1 MIADSNERNLIKTS
15 SRAAFRLLTSAAAIG
30 FMVSRPAM
38 AAGAP
43 ELSDAEV
50 AMRVDALLAQMTPEE
65 KAAQI
70 TTSFALP
77 VPQMQKMTDARA
89 TSGGGSLLFVSN
101 PAEANR
107 LQRLAVEKSRLKI
120 PMLFGFDLIHG
131 LSTIFPVPIANAA
144 SWDPVTV
151 EKASAAAAAEARAVG
166 IHWAFAPMIDIAR
179 DARWGRIVEG
189 AGEDPFLGSAM
200 AAAQVRGLQG
210 PRIGT
215 PGRVLAGPKHF
226 IGYGAAVGGRD
237 YDEVD
242 MSDAQLH
249 NVYLPPFKAAIDA
262 GAANIMA
269 AYMGF
274 NGVPVSASRHLLT
287 DVLRGDL
294 GFKGWVVGDNE
305 NVSSLKT
312 HGVAA
317 TPQDAAALALNAG
330 IDMEMNLLG
339 PTYANLPKALAA
351 GQVDQAR
358 LDEAVRRVLSVKV
371 RMGLFENPYVD
382 EKAAPKRLRTAA
394 TLDLARIAAERAA
407 VLLRNE
413 NGLLPL
419 DKRKIK
425 TLAVIGTLA
434 DSPRDTLGPWSFN
447 QNQPATQTI
456 LAGLRDKLGNTA
468 TITFSP
474 GVAIPARVNPS
485 PFVVLDKDI
494 VRPVP
499 KDDDSGIADAVAA
512 ARAAD
517 VAVLV
522 LGETQ
527 DMVGESASVSSL
539 DLPGRQQE
547 LLDAVVATG
556 KPTVVVLMNGRP
568 LDLKETKAG
577 AILEVWYP
585 GSRGGDATANLLFG
599 DAVPGGKL
607 PFTWLR
613 DAGQAPLFYARLNS
627 HDPRNSEKRYWN
639 ESSTPRYPFG
649 FGLSYSTFAYSD
661 IKVDSAKVGPQDE
674 VNVSAT
680 IENTGARQADEV
692 VQLYIHQRVGSAAR
706 PVRELKGFQ
715 RITLRPGERRTVK
728 FRLSDAD
735 LRYWSASKAGWTVE
749 NSIFDVAVGGDSTA
763 AFSATFETYGR

>member
-15 SRAAFRLLTSAAAIG
+15 ARAAFRLLTSAAAIG

>member
-1 MIADSNERNLIKTS
+1 MRLMAGAAVIALAAFQPA
-15 SRAAFRLLTSAAAIG
+15 RAADRATMPSD
-30 FMVSRPAM
+30 
-38 AAGAP
+38 GAVR
-43 ELSDAEV
+43 A
-50 AMRVDALLAQMTPEE
+50 RVEALLAQMTPEE
-65 KAAQI
+65 KAAQA

-77 VPQMQKMTDARA
+77 IPQMKKLTDARA
-89 TSGGGSLLFVSN
+89 SSGGGSLLFVSD

-107 LQRLAVEKSRLKI
+107 LQRLAVETSRLKI
-120 PMLFGFDLIHG
+120 PMLFGFDLVHG

-144 SWDPVTV
+144 SWDPATV
-151 EKASAAAAAEARAVG
+151 EKASAASAAEARAVG
-166 IHWAFAPMIDIAR
+166 IHWAFAPMVDIAR

-189 AGEDPFLGSAM
+189 AGEDPYLGSAM

-210 PRIGT
+210 PALGT
-215 PGRVLAGPKHF
+215 PGRVIAGPKHF
-226 IGYGAAVGGRD
+226 VGYGAATGARD

-262 GAANIMA
+262 GAGNIMA

-274 NGVPVSASRHLLT
+274 NGVPVTANRRLLV
-287 DVLRGDL
+287 DVLRGEL

-317 TPQDAAALALNAG
+317 TPTDAAALALKSG
-330 IDMEMNLLG
+330 LDMEMNLLG
-339 PTYANLPKALAA
+339 PTFANLPKAIAA
-351 GQVDQAR
+351 GQADLAD
-358 LDEAVRRVLSVKV
+358 LDEAVRRILTAKV
-371 RMGLFENPYVD
+371 RMGLFEKPYVD
-382 EKAAPKRLRTAA
+382 EKAAPGLLRRPA
-394 TLDLARIAAERAA
+394 TLDLARIAAERSA

-413 NGLLPL
+413 GDLLPL
-419 DKRKIK
+419 DRRRIRSV
-425 TLAVIGTLA
+425 AVIGTLA

-447 QNQPATQTI
+447 QNRPATQTI
-456 LAGLRDKLGNTA
+456 LAGLRDKLGKSA
-468 TITFSP
+468 SISYSP

-485 PFVVLDKDI
+485 PFVTLDKDI

-527 DMVGESASVSSL
+527 DRAGESASTSSL

-556 KPTVVVLMNGRP
+556 KPTVVVLMNSRP
-568 LDLKETKAG
+568 LDLKGTKAA
-577 AILEVWYP
+577 AILDIWYP

-627 HDPRNSEKRYWN
+627 HDPRNAEKRYWN
-639 ESSTPRYPFG
+639 ESAAPLYPFG
-649 FGLSYSTFAYSD
+649 FGLSYATFRYSD
-661 IKVDSAKVGPQDE
+661 IKVDAAEAGPQRD
-674 VNVSAT
+674 VTVSAT
-680 IENTGARQADEV
+680 VENTGSRRADEV
-692 VQLYIHQRVGSAAR
+692 AQLYIHQRVGSAAR

-715 RITLRPGERRTVK
+715 RVTLRPGERRTLT
-728 FRLSDAD
+728 FRLSDAE
-735 LRYWSASKAGWTVE
+735 LRYWSAAKRGWTVE
-749 NSIFDVAVGGDSTA
+749 NSVFDVAVGGDSNA
-763 AFSATFETYGR
+763 PFATTFKTTGR